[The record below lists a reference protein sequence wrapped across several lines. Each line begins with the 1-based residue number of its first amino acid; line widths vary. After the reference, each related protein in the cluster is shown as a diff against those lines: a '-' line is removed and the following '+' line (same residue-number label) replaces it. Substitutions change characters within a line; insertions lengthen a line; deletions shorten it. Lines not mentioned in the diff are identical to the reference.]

1 MRAECVV
8 PESQCAIKRGNK
20 KPPARTNKNSGS
32 PSVANTSGGTPEKRV
47 RYGRPLKEEEG
58 QLIDMIVALQAQ
70 FEVPS
75 EEELKKIERYIAAFS
90 IINPTVRKYRNR
102 VEPLFDH
109 TYLFLSLFMSMHLSL
124 SSLRLK
130 EKELYIAAICILY
143 G

>member
-1 MRAECVV
+1 MIA
-8 PESQCAIKRGNK
+8 
-20 KPPARTNKNSGS
+20 TNLFANIPVRKQFYKD
-32 PSVANTSGGTPEKRV
+32 PSRRK
-47 RYGRPLKEEEG
+47 
-58 QLIDMIVALQAQ
+58 
-70 FEVPS
+70 
-75 EEELKKIERYIAAFS
+75 EELKKIERYIAAFS

-130 EKELYIAAICILY
+130 AKELYIAAICILY